1 MYYCA
6 VKAHRSDLRRRLTR
20 LAATQSGY
28 FTAAQAR
35 DVGYSYQAQKYHVDH
50 GNWQKVDRG
59 LFRLPEWPPGEH
71 EDLVRWTL
79 WSRGKAVVSHETA
92 LVVHNLGDANPT
104 RVHLTVPP
112 GFSARAPGAVLHYG
126 EIPSNDVEQFEGYRV
141 TTPLRTLL
149 DVAAD
154 GFELDQFTTAVR
166 DALDQGMVT
175 RRLLRDRADE
185 FDDRAALWV
194 ERALSSIAEQS

>member
-1 MYYCA
+1 MQT
-6 VKAHRSDLRRRLTR
+6 HRSDLRRRLAR
-20 LAATQSGY
+20 LAAAQSGY

-92 LVVHNLGDANPT
+92 LVVHDLGDANPA
-104 RVHLTVPP
+104 RVHLTVPR
-112 GFSARAPGAVLHYG
+112 GFRAKAPGAILHYG
-126 EIPSNDVEQFEGYRV
+126 EIPPNDVVQFEGYRV

-149 DVAAD
+149 DVATA
-154 GFELDQFTTAVR
+154 GLELDQFTTAVR
-166 DALDQGMVT
+166 DALERGLVT
-175 RRLLRDRADE
+175 PRQLRERADA

-194 ERALSSIAEQS
+194 ERALSTSGEPS